1 MEEFLNQLADKVL
14 GRIDGPMSFRFYLQ
28 PVMAIFLAVRDGRA
42 DAKAGRTPFFLS
54 LFTEPEHRRQRIR
67 EGWKAI
73 SRVFFLAV
81 VLDLGYQ
88 FLKMPQLRLAGA
100 ILVAVILAII
110 PYVLLRGV
118 ANRATRAVNRSG
130 KKNE

>member
-73 SRVFFLAV
+73 SRVFWLAV

-88 FLKMPQLRLAGA
+88 FLAMSEIRPAGA
-100 ILVAVILAII
+100 VLVAVILALL
-110 PYVLLRGV
+110 PYVLLRGI
-118 ANRATRAVNRSG
+118 VNRVLG
-130 KKNE
+130 AARRGGKNE